1 MKADLKE
8 AYDVVRFLKGK
19 INEVNLLNGKLLF
32 TNKLFKAYSLSEG
45 QKLKVIET
53 FDRAKNIRE
62 VKLVYSTLAES
73 MNSTTS
79 TRNVKTIKEG
89 MASKPTASTKP
100 RKTRILNEGD
110 VMANRFKKLAGL
122 IN

>member
-1 MKADLKE
+1 MSRVAPNSASKALYFFC
-8 AYDVVRFLKGK
+8 ALLSFFLLYLDVNYK
-19 INEVNLLNGKLLF
+19 
-32 TNKLFKAYSLSEG
+32 S
-45 QKLKVIET
+45 

>member
-1 MKADLKE
+1 
-8 AYDVVRFLKGK
+8 
-19 INEVNLLNGKLLF
+19 
-32 TNKLFKAYSLSEG
+32 
-45 QKLKVIET
+45 
-53 FDRAKNIRE
+53 
-62 VKLVYSTLAES
+62 

>member
-1 MKADLKE
+1 MIITDYQFFSSLIKNKFASPNKW
-8 AYDVVRFLKGK
+8 YDNRSIPDKKNKYYNMHKNFFLGK

-73 MNSTTS
+73 
-79 TRNVKTIKEG
+79 
-89 MASKPTASTKP
+89 
-100 RKTRILNEGD
+100 ILY
-110 VMANRFKKLAGL
+110 RLWKAGG
-122 IN
+122 IISRSE